1 MPTPARK
8 LATQRIYCAPQR
20 AVGEGRLLFTL
31 AFRNRQPGVVALS
44 LILYLPLGFSVSG
57 YSHNKLFARNSSFFS
72 WNALTVPSSSGVGG
86 PRGRQV
92 PHAAAAVA
100 AEAP

>member
-1 MPTPARK
+1 MPAPLLGSPWLPPQHSQVPTPARK

-57 YSHNKLFARNSSFFS
+57 YSHNKLFARNSSFF
-72 WNALTVPSSSGVGG
+72 LGML
-86 PRGRQV
+86 
-92 PHAAAAVA
+92 
-100 AEAP
+100 